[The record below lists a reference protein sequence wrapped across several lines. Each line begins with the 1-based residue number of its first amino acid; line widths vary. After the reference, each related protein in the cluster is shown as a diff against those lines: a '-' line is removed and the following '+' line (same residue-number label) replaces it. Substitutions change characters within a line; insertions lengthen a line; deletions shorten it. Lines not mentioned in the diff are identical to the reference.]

1 MTVIQTKK
9 NDYSRPPRE
18 GGGLIRDALGQYLER
33 IGRFDLL
40 TAEDEVRLAQAME
53 TGIEA
58 RRALE
63 AGASG
68 GERARLAEAI
78 EEGCRARQRFI
89 ESNLRL
95 VVANSRRYAGGQ
107 VDMLDLIAEGNL
119 GLITAVE
126 KFDWRKGF
134 KFSTYATWWIRQAM
148 QRANV
153 NLAASIRIP
162 AGIFEI
168 VPAVRAAADQLRTKL
183 GRVATWEEI
192 AEETGLSLADVERVM
207 SLATT
212 VALETPVGE
221 DGATVGDFMAD
232 YEARNPEAEAE
243 LRILEHAVQES
254 LDVLPE
260 RQRGI
265 LELRFGFTGEAPAT
279 IARISE
285 VTGIPAHQLPALVS
299 EALATLAE
307 LLEPVED
314 MWAA

>member
-1 MTVIQTKK
+1 MIKAKK
-9 NDYSRPPRE
+9 ISHNRPPRE
-18 GGGLIRDALGQYLER
+18 GGLIEDALGQYLEG

-40 TAEDEVRLAQAME
+40 TAEEEIRLAQAME

-58 RRALE
+58 ERSLG
-63 AGASG
+63 AGATG
-68 GERARLAEAI
+68 LERARLEDAML
-78 EEGCRARQRFI
+78 EGARARKQFI

-95 VVANSRRYAGGQ
+95 VVANARRYAGGQ
-107 VDMLDLIAEGNL
+107 VNMHDLIAEGNL

-162 AGIFEI
+162 AGVFEI
-168 VPAVRAAADQLRTKL
+168 VPAVRAAADELRTKL
-183 GRVATWEEI
+183 GRTATWEEI
-192 AEETGLSLADVERVM
+192 AAETGVSIGEVERVM
-207 SLATT
+207 SVATT
-212 VALETPVGE
+212 IALEVPVGE

-232 YEARNPEAEAE
+232 DEARNPEIEAE
-243 LRILEHAVQES
+243 LRILEGAVQQS
-254 LDVLPE
+254 LAVLPE
-260 RQRGI
+260 LQRWV

-285 VTGIPAHQLPALVS
+285 ITGIPAHQLPDLVS
-299 EALATLAE
+299 AALATLAD

-314 MWAA
+314 MRAA

>member
-18 GGGLIRDALGQYLER
+18 GGGLIGDALGQYLEG